1 MVASD
6 RITITI
12 DEDVLAE
19 LRTRVGPG
27 EVSAF
32 VVEAVRAK
40 LRRDPVLDMLDQ
52 LDRLDPAGPL
62 TQKELT
68 EGDRWL
74 EAVLDQLHQTSP
86 SSSTPEP

>member
-1 MVASD
+1 MATD
-6 RITITI
+6 RITVTI

-27 EVSAF
+27 EVSSF

-40 LRRDPVLDMLDQ
+40 LQRDPVLDMLDQ

-62 TQKELT
+62 TREELT
-68 EGDRWL
+68 EGNQWL
-74 EAVLDQLHQTSP
+74 DAVLDQLQQTSA

>member
-1 MVASD
+1 MATD
-6 RITITI
+6 RITVTI

-27 EVSAF
+27 EVSSF
-32 VVEAVRAK
+32 VVDAVRAK

-62 TQKELT
+62 TQEELT
-68 EGDRWL
+68 EGDQWL
-74 EAVLDQLHQTSP
+74 DAVLDQLQQTSA